1 MLDTIY
7 IGMSGLT
14 SFSKGLSNISSNV
27 ANLNTTG
34 FKGSD
39 LQFLDLFY
47 QRQLSSGYS
56 SAGNGHYQGSGV
68 KAGESSVKFT
78 QGDFRQTGNDLDAA
92 ITGNGFFV
100 VKKDN
105 KTFFT
110 RAGQFEVNDAGNL
123 VTRDD
128 GSLVQGYAGGSLQ
141 NINISGNRSVP
152 ATATT
157 QVRLADTLSINDA
170 TFDLNNV
177 TLIDSLGKEHATT
190 ISFVNNNATVSGQ
203 WSFTVKEGTTTL
215 ATGTI
220 SYSGSGVPVPGQERF
235 TFAFSPAG
243 ANANQVTLDFSNTN
257 SLSASSSTIKLS
269 SQNGVKAGFLTK
281 TALNTEG
288 YLVLSYSNG
297 QTNQF
302 QQLALANVDN
312 LSSLKPE
319 GGNRFSQSGKATL
332 VMSTAGKLGL
342 GTLQVSG
349 VELSNVDLAREFSEL
364 IVVQRGYQA
373 SSQVISAANE
383 MIQQLGEIRGR
394 K

>member
-34 FKGSD
+34 FKGSE

-47 QRQLSSGYS
+47 QRQLSSGYAS
-56 SAGNGHYQGSGV
+56 DGNGHYQGSGV
-68 KAGESSVKFT
+68 KAGESSIKFT

-110 RAGQFEVNDAGNL
+110 RAGQFEIDNAGNL

-128 GSLVQGYAGGSLQ
+128 GALVQGYSGTSLK

-152 ATATT
+152 ASATT
-157 QVRLADTLSINDA
+157 QVRLSDTLSINDA
-170 TFDLNNV
+170 TFDLSNL
-177 TLIDSLGKEHATT
+177 TIIDSLGKEHAVT
-190 ISFVNNNATVSGQ
+190 ISFVNNNATVAGQ
-203 WSFTVKEGTTTL
+203 WTFTIKEGTTTL
-215 ATGTI
+215 STGAIT
-220 SYSGSGVPVPGQERF
+220 YSGSGVPVPGQEQFTF
-235 TFAFSPAG
+235 TFAPTG
-243 ANANQVTLDFSNTN
+243 AISNQVTIDFSNTN
-257 SLSASSSTIKLS
+257 ALSASSSSIKLS
-269 SQNGVKAGFLTK
+269 SQNGIKAGFLTK
-281 TALNTEG
+281 TALDSNG

-312 LSSLKPE
+312 LSSLTPV
-319 GGNRFSQSGKATL
+319 GGNRFSQNGKAKL
-332 VMSTAGKLGL
+332 VISTAGNMGL

-383 MIQQLGEIRGR
+383 MIQQLGDIRGR
-394 K
+394 R

>member
-1 MLDTIY
+1 MLDSIY

-34 FKGSD
+34 FKGSE

-47 QRQLSSGYS
+47 QRQLSSGYAS
-56 SAGNGHYQGSGV
+56 NGNGNYQGSGV

-92 ITGNGFFV
+92 ITGNGFFI

-110 RAGQFEVNDAGNL
+110 RAGQFEINDSGNL

-128 GSLVQGYAGGSLQ
+128 GALVQGYSGTSLK
-141 NINISGNRSVP
+141 NINISGSRSVP

-157 QVRLADTLSINDA
+157 QVRLSDTLSINDA
-170 TFDLNNV
+170 TFNLSNV
-177 TLIDSLGKEHATT
+177 NIIDSLGKEHPVT
-190 ISFVNNNATVSGQ
+190 INFVNNNATVAGQ
-203 WSFTVKEGTTTL
+203 WTFTIKEDTNTL
-215 ATGTI
+215 ATGAI
-220 SYSGSGVPVPGQERF
+220 NYSGSGVPVPGQEQFTF
-235 TFAFSPAG
+235 TFAPTG
-243 ANANQVTLDFSNTN
+243 ATSNQVTIDFSNTN
-257 SLSASSSTIKLS
+257 SLSASSSSIKLS

-281 TALNTEG
+281 TALDNNG
-288 YLVLSYSNG
+288 FLVLSYSNG
-297 QTNQF
+297 QTRQF

-312 LSSLKPE
+312 LSSLMPV
-319 GGNRFSQSGKATL
+319 GGNRFTQNGKAKL
-332 VMSTAGKLGL
+332 VISTAGNMGL

-383 MIQQLGEIRGR
+383 MIQQLGDIRGR
-394 K
+394 R

>member
-1 MLDTIY
+1 MLDSIY

-34 FKGSD
+34 FKGSE

-47 QRQLSSGYS
+47 QRQLSSGYAS
-56 SAGNGHYQGSGV
+56 NGNGHYQGSGV

-92 ITGNGFFV
+92 ITGNGFFI

-110 RAGQFEVNDAGNL
+110 RAGQFEINDSGNL

-128 GSLVQGYAGGSLQ
+128 GALVQGYSGASLK
-141 NINISGNRSVP
+141 NINISGSRSVP

-157 QVRLADTLSINDA
+157 QVRLSDTLSINDP
-170 TFDLNNV
+170 TFNLSNV
-177 TLIDSLGKEHATT
+177 NIIDSLGKEHAVT
-190 ISFVNNNATVSGQ
+190 ISFVNNNATVAGQ
-203 WSFTVKEGTTTL
+203 WTFTIKEDTTTL
-215 ATGTI
+215 ATGAI
-220 SYSGSGVPVPGQERF
+220 NYSGSGVPVPGQEQFTF
-235 TFAFSPAG
+235 TFAPTG
-243 ANANQVTLDFSNTN
+243 ATSNQVTIDFSNTN
-257 SLSASSSTIKLS
+257 SLSASSSSIKLS

-281 TALNTEG
+281 TALDNNG
-288 YLVLSYSNG
+288 FLVLSYSNG
-297 QTNQF
+297 QTRQF

-312 LSSLKPE
+312 LSSLTPI
-319 GGNRFSQSGKATL
+319 GGNRFTQNDKAKL
-332 VMSTAGKLGL
+332 VISTAGNMGL

-383 MIQQLGEIRGR
+383 MIQQLGDIRGR
-394 K
+394 R